1 MPAAKTDTAADGI
14 HPSTPPFD
22 RILNFRDVGAHI
34 NQTAD
39 QNYLQTGKLYRSA
52 RPDGATT
59 RDRDRLVNHYN
70 IKTILDLRT
79 ETEHIESR
87 RKHADSVPAAPAAA
101 PSDPLLPLRIPEI
114 DYVDIDFNGSGY
126 TSALIR
132 QLTWT
137 QTARLLGLYA
147 FGYRKEAIGVLSD
160 AVMAERGLAGL
171 AVDSLEH
178 CQAEVKAVY
187 DVLAN
192 EHSYPL
198 VIHCTQGKD
207 RTGLNILLVLMLLGV
222 PIDAINEDYMLS
234 EKELAPEKE
243 EKVQEIMSIGL
254 PASFADCPASWV
266 GRVTEALNE
275 RHGGIEQYLES
286 CGVSM
291 AQQGRAAQLRSP
303 LPSAK

>member
-52 RPDGATT
+52 RPDGATL

-160 AVMAERGLAGL
+160 AVMSERGLAGL

-234 EKELAPEKE
+234 EVELAPEKE

-266 GRVTEALNE
+266 GQVTEALNE
-275 RHGGIEQYLES
+275 RHGGIERYLES

-291 AQQGRAAQLRSP
+291 EQQGRVRS
-303 LPSAK
+303 LLSGRQT